1 MNRFFSFSKNYL
13 IKQNVLKKQMELL
26 RSLVKPIKE
35 GSVLAINISRRYT
48 KTEPIKNR

>member
-26 RSLVKPIKE
+26 RSLAKPTNN
-35 GSVLAINISRRYT
+35 GSILAINNSKRYA
-48 KTEPIKNR
+48 KMELKFR

>member
-26 RSLVKPIKE
+26 RSLAKPTI
-35 GSVLAINISRRYT
+35 
-48 KTEPIKNR
+48 IKNKLIKL